1 LYIDKYVLL
10 SNIITILKMSE
21 LDLLK
26 ILPKEQFTEY
36 KGKCIQ
42 VRDLIKILE
51 KQNEKN
57 TNNGITRRRKN
68 NTGN

>member
-1 LYIDKYVLL
+1 
-10 SNIITILKMSE
+10 MSE

-36 KGKCIQ
+36 KGKCRQ

-57 TNNGITRRRKN
+57 TNNGIARRRKN

>member
-1 LYIDKYVLL
+1 
-10 SNIITILKMSE
+10 MSE

-42 VRDLIKILE
+42 IRDLIKILE

-57 TNNGITRRRKN
+57 IGYGIARFWQNNIVN
-68 NTGN
+68 